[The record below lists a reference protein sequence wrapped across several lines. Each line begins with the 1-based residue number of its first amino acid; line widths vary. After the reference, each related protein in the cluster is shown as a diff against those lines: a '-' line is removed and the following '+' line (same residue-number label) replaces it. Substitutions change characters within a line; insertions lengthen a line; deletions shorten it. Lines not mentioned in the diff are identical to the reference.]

1 MPPVPPDS
9 YVHTVSCCLKSL
21 FFALGSGGI
30 EFDEFLASFQ
40 SVVYLP
46 STDELASTFKM
57 MDENGDGFLS
67 KEEIK
72 NGLIKC
78 GEPMSNDTV
87 DEILR
92 AADKNNDGKISYEGK
107 KYLCKMYILHSHVY
121 HK

>member
-1 MPPVPPDS
+1 M
-9 YVHTVSCCLKSL
+9 
-21 FFALGSGGI
+21 FILGSGGI

-40 SVVYLP
+40 SVIYLP
-46 STDELASTFKM
+46 SVDELASTFKM

-78 GEPMSNDTV
+78 GEPITNETV
-87 DEILR
+87 DEFLR

-107 KYLCKMYILHSHVY
+107 DCLFQIYTFHSHVY
-121 HK
+121 NK